1 MFDTDNQ
8 CDDTP
13 FTFEPSE
20 QDLDEQFE
28 QYLASYNFRKYQEEL
43 LQEIEQYMQYIIDQ
57 MKPA

>member
-28 QYLASYNFRKYQEEL
+28 QYLASYNFRKYQEEV
-43 LQEIEQYMQYIIDQ
+43 LQDIERWIDEQ
-57 MKPA
+57 FDTE